1 MPIFARNEKLMRM
14 NTKNACKPFVKWVG
28 GKSQL
33 IPDLMQR
40 LPKDFSLWEEAVY
53 VEPFVGGG
61 AMMFWMLQ
69 TFPNIRAVYIN
80 DINEKLM
87 TTYRVVK
94 DAPERLLSALETM
107 QAEYLRLG
115 EDGRREYYLRKRE
128 CFNARSLSDIDAASL
143 LIFLNRT
150 CFNGLYRVNSRGE
163 FNVPHGRYRNPT
175 ICDRQTIMAD
185 SQLLQRVEIEC
196 GDFAYTLRHAAPRSL
211 YYLDPPY
218 KPLSATS
225 SFNSYSKEAFDDGE
239 QIRLCEFCKQL
250 GAMGGSFIL
259 SNADLKGANPEDNF
273 FDELYGTFSVNR
285 VLASRM
291 VNANPSKRGK
301 LTELMVSNF

>member
-1 MPIFARNEKLMRM
+1 MKTN
-14 NTKNACKPFVKWVG
+14 NACKPFVKWVG

-33 IPDLMQR
+33 IPDLMRR

-69 TFPNIRAVYIN
+69 NFPNIRAVYIN

-94 DAPERLLSALETM
+94 EVPEQLLSALETM

-115 EDGRREYYLRKRE
+115 EDGRREYYLHKRE
-128 CFNARSLSDIDAASL
+128 SFNAKSLRDIDTASL
-143 LIFLNRT
+143 LIFLNHT
-150 CFNGLYRVNSRGE
+150 CFNGLYRVNSRGK
-163 FNVPHGRYRNPT
+163 FNVPHGRYKNPT

-185 SQLLQRVEIEC
+185 SALLQRVEIEC
-196 GDFAYTLRHAAPRSL
+196 GDFADTLRHAAPRSL

-250 GAMGGSFIL
+250 GEKGGSFIL
-259 SNADLKGANPEDNF
+259 SNADLKGANPDDNF
-273 FDELYGTFSVNR
+273 FDVLYGTFSVSR

>member
-1 MPIFARNEKLMRM
+1 M
-14 NTKNACKPFVKWVG
+14 NTKHVCKPFIKWVG

-33 IPDLMQR
+33 IPDLMRR
-40 LPKDFSLWEEAVY
+40 LPKDFSQWEEAVY

-61 AMMFWMLQ
+61 AMMYWMLQ

-87 TTYRVVK
+87 TTYRTVK
-94 DAPERLLSALETM
+94 EVPERLLSALETM
-107 QAEYLRLG
+107 QTEYLRLG
-115 EDGRREYYLRKRE
+115 EDGRRDYYLHKRE
-128 CFNARSLSDIDAASL
+128 CFNAKSLSDIDTASL

-163 FNVPHGRYRNPT
+163 FNVPHGRYKNPT

-185 SQLLQRVEIEC
+185 SALLQRVEIEC
-196 GDFAYTLRHAAPRSL
+196 GDFADTLRHATSRSL

-225 SFNSYSKEAFDDGE
+225 SFNSYSKEAFDDEE

-250 GAMGGSFIL
+250 GAKGSSFIL
-259 SNADLKGANPEDNF
+259 SNADLKGANPDDNF